1 MKNNCSRSLSLSL
14 DLWVKFSLLYFC
26 VDLLV
31 KTEWSKCVTVPLV
44 ELVLEL
50 YPMETQGVQETLH
63 HVHTHQHTES
73 GSSEHREENKHLKSN
88 KDVPE

>member
-1 MKNNCSRSLSLSL
+1 MSLYLYL
-14 DLWVKFSLLYFC
+14 CVKFGLLYFC
-26 VDLLV
+26 VDFLV
-31 KTEWSKCVTVPLV
+31 KTEWSECVTVALV

-50 YPMETQGVQETLH
+50 HPMKTQSVQETLH

-88 KDVPE
+88 KNVPE